1 MWTPD
6 NSPYRLTDAVTIEA
20 GGTLTIEPGTVV
32 KTTRTDPGS
41 MSVEGGRLEAQGSAN
56 FPVIF
61 TSVKDDAVMGDTDG
75 VVAAPASGDYGT
87 VIHIVESTDGASIL
101 DNVAVRYG
109 GYGSG
114 GCRAYQAVDVEA
126 GGRSRSPT
134 ASSSSTTPLSAPG
147 PAQAL

>member
-41 MSVEGGRLEAQGSAN
+41 ISVEGGRLEAQGSAN

-61 TSVKDDAVMGDTDG
+61 TSVKHDAVMGDTDG
-75 VVAAPASGDYGT
+75 VVAAPASGAMARLFT
-87 VIHIVESTDGASIL
+87 LWSPRTEPRSSTMS
-101 DNVAVRYG
+101 VRYG
-109 GYGSG
+109 G
-114 GCRAYQAVDVEA
+114 RAAA
-126 GGRSRSPT
+126 AAALTRPSTSRLG
-134 ASSSSTTPLSAPG
+134 AA
-147 PAQAL
+147 